1 MVGIDQTRGE
11 PLTRDL
17 KPDVYL
23 ARSGPVYD
31 DLVRE
36 AAGPIFRSLCAI
48 WTEMGLD
55 PDNPFRGWLRPGS
68 CALIKPNWVMDVNL
82 SGGGI
87 ECLVTHSTLLFYMIR
102 WCAQA
107 MQGHGRIIVGDCPI
121 QGCDFSALLRHTRM
135 QEVVDAVARAYPDL
149 RLDVEDW
156 RLTVLR
162 RAGGPC
168 RRPVYTDQ
176 TLRGSPVE
184 VAEHYTVL
192 DAGRESFLEEI
203 SDCSNRFR
211 VTMYQ
216 PSLLQAHHRPGVHQ
230 YLIRNDVLDADLLIN
245 LAKLKTHEKAGLT
258 GAMKNLVAQTGTRNI
273 CHTI

>member
-11 PLTRDL
+11 PLTRNL

-102 WCAQA
+102 WCA
-107 MQGHGRIIVGDCPI
+107 R
-121 QGCDFSALLRHTRM
+121 
-135 QEVVDAVARAYPDL
+135 
-149 RLDVEDW
+149 
-156 RLTVLR
+156 
-162 RAGGPC
+162 PC
-168 RRPVYTDQ
+168 RVTG
-176 TLRGSPVE
+176 GSLW
-184 VAEHYTVL
+184 ATV
-192 DAGRESFLEEI
+192 RS
-203 SDCSNRFR
+203 
-211 VTMYQ
+211 
-216 PSLLQAHHRPGVHQ
+216 
-230 YLIRNDVLDADLLIN
+230 
-245 LAKLKTHEKAGLT
+245 K
-258 GAMKNLVAQTGTRNI
+258 GAIFPLCCGTRG
-273 CHTI
+273 CKRLSTP